1 MPVITYTIGEICEK
15 LGCEQHNLRYM
26 EKALE
31 LEIERDQFGNRL
43 YTEQDL
49 TNLEMVISLK
59 QEGLN
64 FSAIKKILNRQEQV
78 AETAVEE
85 TRNDL
90 IVQNQNLE
98 TFIKMLT
105 IEITK
110 NVEEVVTTKVEALTN
125 ELHNIKKSNMEMQ
138 EQLLHH
144 QQEHFKN
151 VDEKLNR
158 WKEES
163 NKGFFSKLFKK

>member
-1 MPVITYTIGEICEK
+1 MTEITYTIGEICEK
-15 LGCEQHNLRYM
+15 LGCEQHNLRYL

-49 TNLEMVISLK
+49 TNLEMVMSLK

-64 FSAIKKILNRQEQV
+64 FNAIKKILNRQEQV

-90 IVQNQNLE
+90 TIQNQNLE
-98 TFIKMLT
+98 AFIKMLT

-110 NVEEVVTTKVEALTN
+110 NVEEVVNTKVEALTN
-125 ELHNIKKSNMEMQ
+125 ELHDIKKSNMEMQ

-144 QQEHFKN
+144 QQEHFRN
-151 VDEKLNR
+151 VDDKLNKWR
-158 WKEES
+158 EEN